1 MSIYSNVT
9 ERDLNNLR
17 KLTKQQRN
25 QRAIEKEV
33 RILKQTRDKKKL
45 EENLSPVTKELDEV
59 NVSTTE

>member
-33 RILKQTRDKKKL
+33 RILKQTRDKKKTRRKFITC
-45 EENLSPVTKELDEV
+45 N
-59 NVSTTE
+59 